1 MAEEDLAALENQ
13 GLKKKF
19 NLTSAIN
26 LSNMVSSILINISL
40 SVNSKINTSEPD
52 LGPVVRSPFSL
63 NGR

>member
-40 SVNSKINTSEPD
+40 SVNSKMYKYKRTRPGASCSK
-52 LGPVVRSPFSL
+52 PV
-63 NGR
+63 